1 MKTDI
6 PLYHRLR
13 FKVIALFAVVVLSVE
28 IIAGVMVVRLAEDEF
43 YHAMHES
50 FHITEAMAENFFS
63 LVGQVGENWSRYFTN
78 GAHLSGAFTEH
89 DAKINSDLVA
99 RFKEASNADVIILLN
114 AKGRIIAHSETSKLQ
129 GESLMSWQM
138 VRKAVLEHEIN
149 SSIVQDLNSLVIYS
163 PTLYYENGSDTVLG
177 VALFGYVVN
186 DALIS
191 GMKKDTLTDI
201 TIVRRRGVM
210 ASTFNTQEERLID
223 VPLNYIM
230 YQSLLA
236 KEERAIGHGM
246 AEMRINNT
254 DYFVSA
260 RKLNLMDSGM
270 EGSLLLS
277 YPKSELNLI
286 VSNLIERF
294 LIIAGFSF
302 LFIMIIGWVFAERLL
317 APLKYLMKNTG
328 GFEDADLAHAIEIK
342 DKGEIGLLAQRFNTL
357 LQSINLKN
365 VELYQRSEALEEA
378 VEQRTHEL
386 GEALDQAKYANQSK
400 SEFLANMS
408 HEIRTPMNGVI
419 GMSGLMLDDELN
431 QAQYERAVT
440 IKRSAE
446 SLLSIINDILDF
458 SKIEDGKLH
467 LEILDFDIAELV
479 EEFASTM
486 MYIAEEKGVELFCPA
501 NLIQHHW
508 YKGDPGRIRQILANL
523 VSNAIKFTE
532 QGKVVLRYERI
543 EDQDKGAM
551 LRFTVT
557 DTGIGLSNEQQQDL
571 FERFTQADGSTTRKY
586 GGTGLGL
593 SISKQLVELMG
604 GEIGVKSQLGEGSTF
619 WFVLPLPDAEQPQ
632 SLIPE
637 DTLHSGR
644 ESVIDDSVS
653 NLKLSDDV
661 SNSDDPAIIKHTKIK
676 IKQFNAR
683 ILVAEDNTVNQKVVQ
698 GMLRK
703 FGVYIDFAVDGE
715 EAISALEQRPY
726 DLVFMDCQMPVLD
739 GFDATRQ
746 IRDPYSGVKD
756 HTIPIV
762 AMTAN
767 AMQGDR
773 EHCIASG
780 MNDYVSKPINF
791 SKIQQMLEQWLPEHC
806 LQQGSMEEIISQQ
819 TTGSVS
825 DDENKM
831 QKITEPVFDR
841 VAMRE
846 RLMGDEELISSVAE
860 VFLTDMPTQIDLL
873 RSLVATNDMEQIA
886 GMAHR
891 IKGASANVG
900 GMALSALALKIEQAG
915 KSGNLE
921 VIQLCMPELEQC
933 YAQLKMAMEEAL
945 L

>member
-1 MKTDI
+1 MKANI

-50 FHITEAMAENFFS
+50 FHTTEAMVENFFS
-63 LVGQVGENWSRYFTN
+63 LVGQMSENWSRHFTN
-78 GAHLSGAFTEH
+78 GAHLSGAFTAH
-89 DAKINSDLVA
+89 DMEINSDLAA
-99 RFKEASNADVIILLN
+99 RFKEASSADVIILTN
-114 AKGRIIAHSETSKLQ
+114 AEGRIIAHSEESRLQ
-129 GESLMSWQM
+129 GESLMSWQ
-138 VRKAVLEHEIN
+138 VVSKAVLDHEVKF
-149 SSIVQDLNSLVIYS
+149 SIVQDLNSLILYS
-163 PTLYYENGSDTVLG
+163 PTLYYEKGSDTVLG
-177 VALFGYVVN
+177 MVLVGYVIN

-210 ASTFNTQEERLID
+210 ASTFNTQKERLID
-223 VPLNYIM
+223 IPLNYMM

-236 KEERAIGHGM
+236 EEEGAIGHGM
-246 AEMRINNT
+246 AEMRINNV
-254 DYFVSA
+254 DHFVSA
-260 RKLNLMDSGM
+260 RKLSLMDPGM
-270 EGSLLLS
+270 EGSILLS

-286 VSNLIERF
+286 VSNLIGRF

-302 LFIMIIGWVFAERLL
+302 LMIMIIGWIFAERLL
-317 APLKYLMKNTG
+317 APLKYLMRNTD
-328 GFEDADLAHAIEIK
+328 GFENADLAHAIKIE

-357 LQSINLKN
+357 LQSINQKN
-365 VELYQRSEALEEA
+365 TELHQHSEELEKA
-378 VEQRTHEL
+378 VEQRTLEL
-386 GEALDQAKYANQSK
+386 GEAVDQAEHANQSK

-419 GMSGLMLDDELN
+419 GMSSLMLDSELN
-431 QAQYERAVT
+431 QVQHERAMT

-458 SKIEDGKLH
+458 SKMEDGKLN

-479 EEFASTM
+479 EDFANTM
-486 MYIAEEKGVELFCPA
+486 VYSAEEKGVKLFCPA
-501 NLIQHHW
+501 NPIQHHW

-532 QGKVVLRYERI
+532 QGEVRVRCERI
-543 EDQDKGAM
+543 EDQEKGVM

-604 GEIGVKSQLGEGSTF
+604 GEIGVESQPGVGSSF
-619 WFVLPLPDAEQPQ
+619 WFTLHLPEAEQPQ
-632 SLIPE
+632 PLSSEDSLYGSWEP
-637 DTLHSGR
+637 
-644 ESVIDDSVS
+644 VVDDSVA
-653 NLKLSDDV
+653 NLKSPDDV
-661 SNSDDPAIIKHTKIK
+661 SDTDDQAITKNK

-683 ILVAEDNTVNQKVVQ
+683 ILVVEDNTVNQKVAQ
-698 GMLRK
+698 GILSK
-703 FGVYIDFAVDGE
+703 FGVRIDLAADGK
-715 EAISALEQRPY
+715 EAISALEQLPY

-739 GFDATRQ
+739 GYDATRQ
-746 IRDPYSGVKD
+746 IRDLDSKVKD
-756 HTIPIV
+756 HAIPVV

-773 EHCIASG
+773 DHCIAAG
-780 MNDYVSKPINF
+780 MDDYISKPVQP
-791 SKIQQMLEQWLPEHC
+791 SKILQMLEQWLPYHC
-806 LQQGSMEEIISQQ
+806 HQEGVEGVVARQ
-819 TTGSVS
+819 TS
-825 DDENKM
+825 EPANNI

-841 VAMRE
+841 VAMSK
-846 RLMGDEELISSVAE
+846 RLMGDEELASTIAE
-860 VFLTDMPTQIDLL
+860 VFLKDLPKQINQL
-873 RSLVATNDMEQIA
+873 RSLVESNNVSQIA
-886 GMAHR
+886 GLAHK

-900 GMALSALALKIEQAG
+900 GMMLSASAQKMEQAG
-915 KSGNLE
+915 NSDDQE
-921 VIQLCMPELEQC
+921 VIRHCMLELEQNFV
-933 YAQLKMAMEEAL
+933 QLKMAMEEVL